1 MLMMMAWLFV
11 TPVGVGKR
19 ANIRGENMS
28 QIELDSAEFEEQIC
42 SQCHITR
49 PHCHCKC
56 PYCGNPECVCEF
68 SRE

>member
-1 MLMMMAWLFV
+1 
-11 TPVGVGKR
+11 
-19 ANIRGENMS
+19 MS
-28 QIELDSAEFEEQIC
+28 QIELDSEKFEEQIC

-68 SRE
+68 SLK